1 MGVFLTTASLKALR
15 AIAALSPRKKP
26 AGFLLG
32 HVRGG
37 RYFVENAIAGAGGDW
52 AEHETYDRLDA
63 IEPDRIIGFFVF
75 SRSAAERRRIG
86 KPHACGKVVLAVAKK
101 RNGILE
107 FEGFHI
113 DYTGRFVFD
122 PLPVVREKETA
133 P

>member
-1 MGVFLTTASLKALR
+1 VDVFLTAASLKNLR
-15 AIAALSPRKKP
+15 AIAALSPAGKP

-37 RYFVENAIAGAGGDW
+37 RYFVENAIAADGSDW
-52 AEHETYDRLDA
+52 AEHETYDRLES
-63 IEPDRIIGFFVF
+63 IEPGRIIGFFTF

-86 KPHACGKVVLAVAKK
+86 KPHACGKAVLTVSKK
-101 RNGILE
+101 RDGLLE
-107 FEGFHI
+107 FDGFRV